1 MIQTEHIVT
10 YGWDATIRG
19 MRNPLDSW
27 DLSDSYAS
35 PAYAEHGNGAF
46 VIGDKDLELMH
57 KLYAAG
63 TDHRKFMRQ
72 IGISMDII
80 APRYWWLE
88 FDTYKVGTV
97 SNSCSTMHTIMN
109 KEFTLDDF
117 SFDKLKC
124 TADEDIINGVVNL
137 LNEVRDAY
145 LSFDELVRDGDVIV
159 KGEEDK
165 AAKKKLVWYALIQLL
180 PQSYNQRRTVTMN
193 YEVAANMIRQ
203 RSNHK
208 LDEWREFTETLKN
221 LPYMKEIMNG
231 RESK

>member
-10 YGWDATIRG
+10 YGWDAAIRG
-19 MRNPLDSW
+19 MRNPLNSW

-35 PAYAEHGNGAF
+35 PAYAERGNGAF

-57 KLYAAG
+57 KLFVAG

-88 FDTYKVGTV
+88 YDTYKVGTV

-109 KEFTLDDF
+109 KEFTKDDF

-124 TADEDIINGVVNL
+124 TADGDTINGVVGL
-137 LNEVRDAY
+137 LNEVREAY
-145 LSFDELVRDGDVIV
+145 VDFDELVRDGDIII
-159 KGEEDK
+159 KDEADK
-165 AAKKKLVWYALIQLL
+165 AAKKKLIWYSLIQIL

-193 YEVAANMIRQ
+193 YEVAVNMIRQ

-208 LDEWREFTETLKN
+208 LDEWREFTEILMN
-221 LPYMKEIMNG
+221 LPYMKEIING
-231 RESK
+231 RDSN